1 MARRETGLAIRPTKA
16 DLTDKL
22 QQIEDLAKEALDP
35 ELTREEL
42 VVKLKEIADVA
53 SGEGD
58 DEEDELDS
66 SVETEDEELE

>member
-1 MARRETGLAIRPTKA
+1 MARRETGPAIGPTKA

-58 DEEDELDS
+58 DEGDELDS